1 MPTLPVKYHSCGEV
15 WIQNLKEKKEG
26 EKQHGVVGNKRAPEV
41 MGYGSESS
49 VLLFSLQVKG
59 KLPTC

>member
-1 MPTLPVKYHSCGEV
+1 MPTLPEKYHSCGVV

-26 EKQHGVVGNKRAPEV
+26 EKQHGAVRNKRAPGV

-49 VLLFSLQVKG
+49 MVLYSLQVKE